1 MDRDKK
7 TNTTDQTKRAQNP
20 EQGSSIKDLPAK
32 KLSREQEEKVKG
44 GRMGDGDQLSQDE
57 L

>member
-1 MDRDKK
+1 MDREKK
-7 TNTTDQTKRAQNP
+7 PNTTDQTKRTQS
-20 EQGSSIKDLPAK
+20 ESMKDLPAK

-44 GRMGDGDQLSQDE
+44 GRIGENLQDQSE